1 MNYEFLDVSGFF
13 LALTISTYII
23 LGGVFTLD
31 VFFDNL
37 TYVRKIFFN
46 KRIDYRK
53 RKDLM
58 IFEYSN
64 MELNT
69 LEEEIKRI
77 RKIHPYNEYLGV
89 LRDTVSQKWDETKP
103 IETIVNAVVV
113 LEGNKFKRL

>member
-31 VFFDNL
+31 VFFDNI
-37 TYVRKIFFN
+37 TYVRKLFFN

-53 RKDLM
+53 RKGLM

-77 RKIHPYNEYLGV
+77 RKAHPYNEYLGV